1 MYNRRMIT
9 AVWVLAAYALGSI
22 SFAVVVSRAFALPD
36 PRTFGSGNPGATN
49 VLRSGNKLAAAMTLA
64 GDAAKGFVAVWLARR
79 FGQGGGIDE
88 AAIAAAAVAVFLGH
102 LYPVFFSFK
111 GGKGVATAVG
121 ILFALDWR
129 IGLGA
134 LVVWLAVFAG
144 TRISSLSALC
154 ASVAA
159 PVFAWSLLGAG
170 WRAGA
175 VTLLALLVLWRHRA
189 NIANLLQGNE
199 PRARDR

>member
-1 MYNRRMIT
+1 MIT

-22 SFAVVVSRAFALPD
+22 SFAVVVSRAFSLPD

-64 GDAAKGFVAVWLARR
+64 GDAAKGFVAVWLARQ
-79 FGQGGGIDE
+79 FAQSAGGLDE
-88 AAIAAAAVAVFLGH
+88 AAVAGVAVAVFLGH
-102 LYPVFFSFK
+102 LYPVFFAFK

-129 IGLGA
+129 IGLSA

-154 ASVAA
+154 AAVAA

-170 WRAGA
+170 WRSAA
-175 VTLLALLVLWRHRA
+175 VVLLALLVLWRHRA
-189 NIANLLQGNE
+189 NIANLLRGNE
-199 PRARDR
+199 PRARGR